1 MVCGSIWGCTLQW
14 HVFRCTKWLSEAFVI
29 LSFFASFLLIDH
41 LLASIL
47 ISHFSFPFCSMVAV
61 VVLNFVSCKSLS
73 SECTVCFSF
82 PGWYY
87 RIWTFHFYN
96 RVFWYH
102 TLEKSLICRWS
113 FKLFT
118 LNVMKLLLDNRL
130 NFFLLLSLTFT
141 IPSLPFFL
149 FLSFYLSLFFCLS
162 FPFFHFVY
170 LSFCCFL
177 SITFFLLYYLFCFSS
192 LLFSSFCL
200 SHSFSL

>member
-1 MVCGSIWGCTLQW
+1 M
-14 HVFRCTKWLSEAFVI
+14 
-29 LSFFASFLLIDH
+29 
-41 LLASIL
+41 
-47 ISHFSFPFCSMVAV
+47 
-61 VVLNFVSCKSLS
+61 S
-73 SECTVCFSF
+73 SERTVCFSF
-82 PGWYY
+82 PGWYC

-96 RVFWYH
+96 RVFWCH

-162 FPFFHFVY
+162 FPFILFIFLFVAFFQLLFFY
-170 LSFCCFL
+170 YIICSVFLPFSFPLFAFLILSLCSSAFYFIVL
-177 SITFFLLYYLFCFSS
+177 SQSFSS
-192 LLFSSFCL
+192 LILFRWGTHLYVTFSVRPSAHL
-200 SHSFSL
+200 SIAHHISGTVHHLIIIFGTHV